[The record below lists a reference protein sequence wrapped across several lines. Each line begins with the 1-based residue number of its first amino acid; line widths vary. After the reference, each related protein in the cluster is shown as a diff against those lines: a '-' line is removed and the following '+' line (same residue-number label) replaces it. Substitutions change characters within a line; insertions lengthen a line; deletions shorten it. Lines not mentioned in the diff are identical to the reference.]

1 LPLYCNEDS
10 RLTKKATMSLKFG
23 SKTRLFTRALLCKF
37 KLISRRD
44 CSLLSHPACVFLLC
58 AGFTG
63 RQREAHTSMTTE
75 TSSPKKQH
83 LRCHGLKTKLVEATK
98 EGAPSL
104 QELSLRGVVPV
115 NIRINDLSVTLPAKQ
130 QQPKLR
136 TISACYEN
144 FFNPRDVQLT
154 PEPPVLI
161 PPKKILDGINA
172 QIASGTLTA
181 ILGASGSGKTSLLN
195 SLSHRFNEKHL
206 RTCGTILYNGDDRLA
221 SIRSTYVIQHDVLL
235 PTLSVRETLQYAAEL
250 RLPPPTTAEER
261 LAIVEEVL
269 LELGLKE
276 CADTRLGN
284 SNHKGCSG
292 GEKRRTSLAV
302 QLLANPGVLFLDE
315 VTTGLDATTALQLI
329 ATLKQLAR
337 QGRTII
343 VTIHQPRSQMWDLFD
358 NVLLL
363 SGGSLVYGGAK
374 DACIPYF
381 ETLGFPLPAFINP
394 FEHIIELAAVDT
406 RSTDAEIAC
415 HLRVQRLKQA
425 WKASSKSTETEK
437 NIINSGSQLLQ
448 PSCSS
453 FQHQVRVQTART
465 MKTAWRDPFGISGS
479 LSEAIL
485 LGLITGWV
493 FLNIDESL
501 TGIRS
506 RVGALYTA
514 AVQQGFLV
522 LIFETYRLAQ
532 EISVFDQEHLE
543 GVISVSS
550 YLVSRRL
557 ARLFLEDIPIP
568 LIFFAIFYFMAGFR
582 HVASQFFTF
591 FAVILLSHYL
601 AVTLAMFCIAVS
613 RDFTTASMVANL
625 VLTIQTLCS
634 KFFRYN
640 SRHFTD
646 FRNKVGSSSNQIKYL
661 STCDG

>member
-1 LPLYCNEDS
+1 
-10 RLTKKATMSLKFG
+10 M
-23 SKTRLFTRALLCKF
+23 
-37 KLISRRD
+37 
-44 CSLLSHPACVFLLC
+44 
-58 AGFTG
+58 
-63 RQREAHTSMTTE
+63 
-75 TSSPKKQH
+75 PKSQ
-83 LRCHGLKTKLVEATK
+83 VQATK
-98 EGAPSL
+98 DNASSL
-104 QELSLRGVVPV
+104 QELSLRGVFPV
-115 NIRINDLSVTLPAKQ
+115 DIRINDLSVTLPAQ
-130 QQPKLR
+130 QQQHPEPR
-136 TISACYEN
+136 TIISAYYKN
-144 FFNPRDVQLT
+144 FFNPQEVQPT

-181 ILGASGSGKTSLLN
+181 ILGASGGGKTSLLN
-195 SLSHRFNEKHL
+195 SMSHRFNEKHL
-206 RTCGTILYNGDDRLA
+206 KTCGTILYNGDDRLA
-221 SIRSTYVIQHDVLL
+221 SIRSTYVMQHDVLL

-269 LELGLKE
+269 LELGLRE

-302 QLLANPGVLFLDE
+302 QLLANPSVLFLDE
-315 VTTGLDATTALQLI
+315 ITTGLDATTALQLI

-337 QGRTII
+337 KGRTVII
-343 VTIHQPRSQMWDLFD
+343 TLHQPRSQMWDMFD

-363 SGGSLVYGGAK
+363 SEGSLVYGGAK
-374 DACIPYF
+374 DVCIPYF
-381 ETLGFPLPAFINP
+381 ETLGYPLAAFFNP
-394 FEHIIELAAVDT
+394 FEHIIEITAIDT
-406 RSTDAEIAC
+406 RSKDAETAS
-415 HLRVQRLKQA
+415 HLRVKRLKQA

-437 NIINSGSQLLQ
+437 NIMNAGSQILQ
-448 PSCSS
+448 PNRSS

-465 MKTAWRDPFGISGS
+465 MKTAWRDPFGIFGS
-479 LSEAIL
+479 LLEAIS

-557 ARLFLEDIPIP
+557 ACLFLEDIPIP
-568 LIFFAIFYFMAGFR
+568 LIFSAIFYLMAGFR
-582 HVASQFFTF
+582 YVASQFFTF

-613 RDFTTASMVANL
+613 RNYTKASMVANL
-625 VLTIQTLCS
+625 VFTIQTLCS
-634 KFFRYN
+634 KFFRHN
-640 SRHFTD
+640 SRRFTD

>member
-1 LPLYCNEDS
+1 MPQ
-10 RLTKKATMSLKFG
+10 
-23 SKTRLFTRALLCKF
+23 
-37 KLISRRD
+37 
-44 CSLLSHPACVFLLC
+44 SLLH
-58 AGFTG
+58 
-63 RQREAHTSMTTE
+63 
-75 TSSPKKQH
+75 
-83 LRCHGLKTKLVEATK
+83 ATK
-98 EGAPSL
+98 ENVSSL
-104 QELSLRGVVPV
+104 QELSSRGVLPV
-115 NIRINDLSVTLPAKQ
+115 DIRINNLSITLPAKQ
-130 QQPKLR
+130 QQPKPR
-136 TISACYEN
+136 TIISACYKKI
-144 FFNPRDVQLT
+144 FNLQEVQLT
-154 PEPPVLI
+154 PEPPVLV
-161 PPKKILDGINA
+161 PPKKILEGINA

-181 ILGASGSGKTSLLN
+181 ILGASGSGKTTLLN
-195 SLSHRFNEKHL
+195 SMSHRFNKKHL

-221 SIRSTYVIQHDVLL
+221 SIRSTYVMQHDVLL
-235 PTLSVRETLQYAAEL
+235 PTLSVRETVQYAAEL
-250 RLPPPTTAEER
+250 RLPPPTTAKER
-261 LAIVEEVL
+261 FAIVEEVL

-284 SNHKGCSG
+284 SSHKGCSG

-302 QLLANPGVLFLDE
+302 QLLANPSVLFLDE
-315 VTTGLDATTALQLI
+315 VTTGLDATTALQLVT
-329 ATLKQLAR
+329 TLKQLAR
-337 QGRTII
+337 KGRTII
-343 VTIHQPRSQMWDLFD
+343 IALHQPRSQMWDLFD

-363 SGGSLVYGGAK
+363 SEGSLVYGGAK
-374 DACIPYF
+374 DVCIPYF
-381 ETLGFPLPAFINP
+381 ETLGCPLAAFVNP
-394 FEHIIELAAVDT
+394 FEHIIELTAIDT
-406 RSTDAEIAC
+406 RSTDAETAS
-415 HLRVQRLKQA
+415 HLRVPRLKQA
-425 WKASSKSTETEK
+425 WKAFSNSTEIEK
-437 NIINSGSQLLQ
+437 NIVNAGSQFLQ
-448 PSCSS
+448 PNRSS
-453 FQHQVRVQTART
+453 FQHQVRVQTARM

-506 RVGALYTA
+506 RAGALYTA

-550 YLVSRRL
+550 YLVCRRL

-568 LIFFAIFYFMAGFR
+568 LIFSAIFYFMAGFR

-613 RDFTTASMVANL
+613 RNFTKASMVANL
-625 VLTIQTLCS
+625 VFTIQTLCS
-634 KFFRYN
+634 KFLRHN
-640 SRHFTD
+640 LGHFTD

>member
-1 LPLYCNEDS
+1 MP
-10 RLTKKATMSLKFG
+10 KSL
-23 SKTRLFTRALLCKF
+23 
-37 KLISRRD
+37 
-44 CSLLSHPACVFLLC
+44 V
-58 AGFTG
+58 
-63 RQREAHTSMTTE
+63 Q
-75 TSSPKKQH
+75 
-83 LRCHGLKTKLVEATK
+83 ATK
-98 EGAPSL
+98 DNASSL
-104 QELSLRGVVPV
+104 QELSLRGVFPV
-115 NIRINDLSVTLPAKQ
+115 DIRINDLSVTLPAQQQ
-130 QQPKLR
+130 QQPEPR
-136 TISACYEN
+136 TIISAYYKN
-144 FFNPRDVQLT
+144 FFNPQEVQPT

-172 QIASGTLTA
+172 QFASGTLTA

-195 SLSHRFNEKHL
+195 SMSHRFNEKHL
-206 RTCGTILYNGDDRLA
+206 RTCGTILYNGDDHLA
-221 SIRSTYVIQHDVLL
+221 SIRSTYVMQHDILL

-302 QLLANPGVLFLDE
+302 QLLANPSVLFLDE

-337 QGRTII
+337 QGRTVII
-343 VTIHQPRSQMWDLFD
+343 TLHQPRSQMWDLFD
-358 NVLLL
+358 NILLL
-363 SGGSLVYGGAK
+363 SEGSLVYGGAK
-374 DACIPYF
+374 DVCIPYF
-381 ETLGFPLPAFINP
+381 ETLGYPLPAFFNP
-394 FEHIIELAAVDT
+394 FEHIIEITAIDT
-406 RSTDAEIAC
+406 RSTDAETAS

-425 WKASSKSTETEK
+425 WKASSKNTETEK
-437 NIINSGSQLLQ
+437 NIVNAGSQFLQ
-448 PSCSS
+448 PNCSS
-453 FQHQVRVQTART
+453 FEHQVRVQTARM

-479 LSEAIL
+479 LLEAFL

-493 FLNIDESL
+493 FLNIGESL

-557 ARLFLEDIPIP
+557 ACLFLEDIPIP
-568 LIFFAIFYFMAGFR
+568 LIFSAIFYLMAGFGY
-582 HVASQFFTF
+582 VASQFFTF

-613 RDFTTASMVANL
+613 RNYTKASMVANL
-625 VLTIQTLCS
+625 VFTIQTLCS
-634 KFFRYN
+634 KFFRHN
-640 SRHFTD
+640 SRRFTD